1 MINNGID
8 DNQYIAWA
16 IALKNDPILI
26 GTISFWN
33 VKYGTLQGRDRLR
46 TTSAIPVARSYER
59 GHEILSFIL

>member
-16 IALKNDPILI
+16 IALKNDPILT

-33 VKYGTLQGRDRLR
+33 VKY
-46 TTSAIPVARSYER
+46 E
-59 GHEILSFIL
+59 FF